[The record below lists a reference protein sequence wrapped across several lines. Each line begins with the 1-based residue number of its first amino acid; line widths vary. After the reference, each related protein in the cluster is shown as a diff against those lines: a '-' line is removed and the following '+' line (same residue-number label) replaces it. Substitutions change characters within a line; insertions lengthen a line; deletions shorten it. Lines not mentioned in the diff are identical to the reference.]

1 MNLNGKPHGDA
12 MVGPLDANAPTVL
25 TSAPNAIALVKALR
39 RRWRMAL
46 FVATACG
53 LAAALT
59 CWFIMPPAKH
69 TARTHVRVPQGSPF
83 LFRTNEPTTSLQDHQ
98 RNQVAMAKSRLV
110 LNSAL
115 KDRRTTDLSIL
126 RDKSDPILWLERE
139 IQVDFNVAPEVMR
152 ISIDGDEPGEL
163 VVLVNAL
170 RDAYFREILDKERV
184 DRNERLAMVRQTRE
198 KYEGQLKARKEEQRK
213 FEQMAGAGRDAG
225 ARGLSLAFTQQ
236 QLNWFER
243 ELIQT
248 QSELRR
254 TRAELSGL
262 KELEKTLGSAPVPE
276 AMLEDNFAKDPLIQQ
291 HKAHIQALHLHLN
304 ETAKNAR
311 GAEQSPAAVA
321 IRKRIDDAEKT
332 LVGVRKQMEPML
344 LEELKQ
350 RRRFEASRSL
360 QSAEMRVAVL
370 AQDEKVLESEVGNL
384 RKSLK
389 DRTENVN
396 KADAE
401 KEDMS
406 QLEAMT
412 NKIVEEE
419 EKLKVELI
427 APPRHAVLEEG
438 VVTKPLESKR
448 VMLLS
453 GGLGAGTFATILLA
467 FALTEFRLR
476 RVYTPDEVVFGLGL
490 PLVGAIPDTN
500 SKAARESQ
508 SDAEQSFLDEA
519 VDTLRTML
527 LRTAQQQSLRVVLV
541 TSAQSGEG
549 KTSLSTHLAASLAQV
564 GYSTLLIDG
573 DLRNPIAHQV
583 FNLSRGPGLC
593 DLLRDEATLDEV
605 IRETGVTH
613 LSMITAGKWDG
624 GATRALAREG
634 ARQLIEGLRTRFDF
648 VIIDSSPVLPVVD
661 PLLLGQHAD
670 GAIISVLREVSRMPN
685 VYAAYQRLT
694 DGGVRVLG
702 AVMSGV
708 RGERYGAYYPYSYT
722 AAPADQPAA

>member
-1 MNLNGKPHGDA
+1 MNLNGKPSGDIPA
-12 MVGPLDANAPTVL
+12 TMDAVAPTAL
-25 TSAPNAIALVKALR
+25 TSPPNAIALLKALR
-39 RRWRMAL
+39 RRWRLAVG
-46 FVATACG
+46 VATACA
-53 LAAALT
+53 LVAALT
-59 CWFIMPPAKH
+59 CWLVMPPAKH
-69 TARTHVRVPQGSPF
+69 TARTHMRVPQGSPF
-83 LFRTNEPTTSLQDHQ
+83 LFRTNEPTTSLADHQ
-98 RNQVAMAKSRLV
+98 RNQIAMAKSRLV

-115 KDRRTTDLSIL
+115 KDRRATDLALI
-126 RDKSDPILWLERE
+126 RDKADPILWLERE
-139 IQVDFNVAPEVMR
+139 LQVDFNLAPEVMR
-152 ISIDGDEPGEL
+152 MSLDGDEPTEM
-163 VVLVNAL
+163 VVLINVL

-184 DRNERLAMVRQTRE
+184 DRNERLAMVRQLRE

-213 FEQMAGAGRDAG
+213 FEQMAGGSRDAG

-248 QSELRR
+248 QSELRKAR
-254 TRAELSGL
+254 GDMATS
-262 KELEKTLGSAPVPE
+262 KDFEKTLPSAPVPA
-276 AMLEDNFAKDPLIQQ
+276 AMIEEQLSKEPLIQQ
-291 HKAHIQALHLHLN
+291 RKAEIQGLQMVFDDTVKSAVGGD
-304 ETAKNAR
+304 K
-311 GAEQSPAAVA
+311 SPAAQ
-321 IRKRIDDAEKT
+321 R
-332 LVGVRKQMEPML
+332 VRKQITEAEKSMVL
-344 LEELKQ
+344 ARKNLEATIVEDLKQ
-350 RRRFEASRSL
+350 RRRYDATRGA
-360 QSAEMRVAVL
+360 QNAETRVAVL
-370 AQDEKVLESEVGNL
+370 SQDEKVLEAEVNNL
-384 RKSLK
+384 RKQLK

-406 QLEAMT
+406 QLETMT

-419 EKLKVELI
+419 EKLKVELM

-438 VVTKPLESKR
+438 VVTKPMESRR
-448 VMLLS
+448 VLLLS
-453 GGLGAGTFATILLA
+453 GGLGLGTFAAVLLA

-500 SKAARESQ
+500 SKAARETH

-564 GYSTLLIDG
+564 GYATLLIDG

-583 FNLSRGPGLC
+583 FNLARGPGLC
-593 DLLRDEATLDEV
+593 DLLRHEATLDQV

-624 GATRALAREG
+624 GATRALARES
-634 ARQLIEGLRTRFDF
+634 ARQLIEELRSKFDF

-661 PLLLGQHAD
+661 PLLLGQHSD

-708 RGERYGAYYPYSYT
+708 RGDRYGAYYPYTY
-722 AAPADQPAA
+722 APIPGEQPAA